1 MRRTRSNKFSAFSCL
16 GSFPLETPRRKQL
29 LRKICRKIQDLFG
42 NMLLNWSDISV
53 LVKYYTGSLV
63 LFLAFIICRLVQ
75 LFPCAQW
82 ILVELMK
89 KIATVK
95 MQQDD
100 YWQSLFTRPMF
111 DSMRSSILLELQRSV
126 REAGDCAPDSH
137 VFAVDG
143 RSRHQL
149 LDFSE
154 GNRPLVINFCS
165 WTCPV
170 FRARVDQFLS
180 IVREFSDLA
189 DFLTVYVEEAHP
201 CDGWAFKVRKRA
213 MCEELSQTS
222 RHYKRGLL
230 KLEPRVFM
238 EIKLPTRTPNVIIF
252 NDPKRSLGRNV
263 VVSLHK
269 SGKVFPKFHRDAVLG
284 FYLAKGKSYACRCCS
299 SWD

>member
-1 MRRTRSNKFSAFSCL
+1 
-16 GSFPLETPRRKQL
+16 
-29 LRKICRKIQDLFG
+29 
-42 NMLLNWSDISV
+42 MLLNWSDISV
-53 LVKYYTGSLV
+53 LAKYYTGSLV
-63 LFLAFIICRLVQ
+63 LLLAFIICRLVQ

-95 MQQDD
+95 MQQED

-111 DSMRSSILLELQRSV
+111 DSMRSSILLELQKSV
-126 REAGDCAPDSH
+126 REAGDSAPDSH

-180 IVREFSDLA
+180 IVGEFSDVA

-201 CDGWAFKVRKRA
+201 CDGWAFKNNVTIPKH
-213 MCEELSQTS
+213 QTLEQ
-222 RHYKRGLL
+222 RCAAAQVMLDTVAFDCPIVVDNMGDTTNKAYAGMPIRLFIL
-230 KLEPRVFM
+230 K
-238 EIKLPTRTPNVIIF
+238 
-252 NDPKRSLGRNV
+252 GRNV
-263 VVSLHK
+263 EYAGGVGPTFYNLNEVKEWLQSYSTTYQK
-269 SGKVFPKFHRDAVLG
+269 NTRHRA
-284 FYLAKGKSYACRCCS
+284 
-299 SWD
+299 